1 MKIAKHLRIEGR
13 VQGVGYR
20 YEMQAKATQ
29 LGLSGWV
36 RNRYDDSVEAVVCS
50 NTMADI
56 DQIISWARRGPRLAN
71 VTRVVVSETEIPY
84 REGFVILP
92 KV

>member
-1 MKIAKHLRIEGR
+1 MKVAKHLRIEGR

-20 YEMQAKATQ
+20 YEMQAQGKQ

-36 RNRYDDSVEAVVCS
+36 RNRYDDSVEAVVCG
-50 NTMADI
+50 NMNEVN
-56 DQIISWARRGPRLAN
+56 QIISWARRGPRLAN

-84 REGFVILP
+84 REDFVILP
-92 KV
+92 KE